1 MVSQALRRR
10 DTRQKIL
17 LAAATLFGKQGFEN
31 TSVAEIVR
39 DADVVKG
46 TFYQHF
52 ATKTDLLLALGREQG
67 TDRVRQLLTSVA
79 AGASALEA
87 LSRYYSVLAQWFE
100 SQAPIALDVI
110 ISAIR
115 LHDPHSN
122 QPEIFAHDFTKAI
135 LLAAQQ
141 QGEIR
146 SDINANALAIAISG
160 AFTMAVIDWCKEPL
174 PGHLSALFKE
184 CFGVFL
190 EGALTVN
197 QGKRHH
203 SVPTDREI

>member
-1 MVSQALRRR
+1 MVSQTQRRQ

-17 LAAATLFGKQGFEN
+17 QAAAALFAKQGFEN

-67 TDRVRQLLTSVA
+67 TERVRQLLTNVA
-79 AGASALEA
+79 GGTSALDA
-87 LSRYYSVLAQWFE
+87 LTRYYGVLAQWFE
-100 SQAPIALDVI
+100 AQAPIAQDVI

-115 LHDPHSN
+115 LHEPKSN
-122 QPEIFAHDFTKAI
+122 QPEVFAHDFTKAM

-146 SDINANALAIAISG
+146 SDIDANALAIVIGGS
-160 AFTMAVIDWCKEPL
+160 FTMAVIDWCKEPL
-174 PGHLSALFKE
+174 PGRLSALVMT
-184 CFGVFL
+184 CFQVFL
-190 EGALTVN
+190 DGALTAN
-197 QGKRHH
+197 RGKEVDHG
-203 SVPTDREI
+203 

>member
-1 MVSQALRRR
+1 MVSQTQRRQ

-17 LAAATLFGKQGFEN
+17 HAAAALFAQQGFEN

-52 ATKTDLLLALGREQG
+52 ATKTDLLLSLGREQG
-67 TDRVRQLLTSVA
+67 TDRVRQLLSNVA
-79 AGASALEA
+79 SGASALDA
-87 LSRYYSVLAQWFE
+87 LTRYYGVLALWFE
-100 SQAPIALDVI
+100 AQAPIAQDVI

-115 LHDPHSN
+115 LHDPKSN
-122 QPEIFAHDFTKAI
+122 QPEVFAHDFTRAM
-135 LLAAQQ
+135 LVAAQQ

-146 SDINANALAIAISG
+146 ADIDANALAIVIGG

-174 PGHLSALFKE
+174 PGRLSELVKV
-184 CFGVFL
+184 CFQVFL
-190 EGALTVN
+190 EGASTANRNKEL
-197 QGKRHH
+197 GHG
-203 SVPTDREI
+203 